1 MRGHRTSALLL
12 GIGLLV
18 PSLAGAQIFV
28 YPQRG
33 QSAEQ
38 QNRDQGECHTWAIQQ
53 SGFNPG
59 APPPP
64 AGSSGGMIQGGARG
78 AAVGA
83 VTGAIMGN
91 AGRGAAAGAAGGALI
106 GGMRQA
112 DQRRAQQ
119 AAQNQGQQAYLSA
132 FRACMSGRGYSVN

>member
-1 MRGHRTSALLL
+1 MRIRVASVLLA
-12 GIGLLV
+12 GALV
-18 PSLAGAQIFV
+18 PSLASAQMFI

-33 QSAEQ
+33 QNLEQ
-38 QNRDQGECHTWAIQQ
+38 QNRDQGECHTWAVQN

-59 APPPP
+59 APPV
-64 AGSSGGMIQGGARG
+64 ATTQGGGMIQGGARG

-106 GGMRQA
+106 GGMRQS

-119 AAQNQGQQAYLSA
+119 SMQNQGQQAYQRA
-132 FRACMSGRGYSVN
+132 FAACMSGRGYTVN

>member
-1 MRGHRTSALLL
+1 MRILVASALLAFVL
-12 GIGLLV
+12 A
-18 PSLAGAQIFV
+18 PSLAAAQMFV

-33 QSAEQ
+33 QNLEQ
-38 QNRDQGECHTWAIQQ
+38 QNRDMGECHTWAVQN

-59 APPPP
+59 NPPR
-64 AGSSGGMIQGGARG
+64 ATSGGGGMVQGGVRG

-119 AAQNQGQQAYLSA
+119 ANQNQGQQAYQRA
-132 FRACMSGRGYSVN
+132 FAACMSGRGYTVN

>member
-1 MRGHRTSALLL
+1 MRIHVASALLACA
-12 GIGLLV
+12 LV
-18 PSLAGAQIFV
+18 PSLAAAQMFI

-33 QSAEQ
+33 QNLEQ
-38 QNRDQGECHTWAIQQ
+38 QNRDQGECHTWAVQN
-53 SGFNPG
+53 SGFSPG
-59 APPPP
+59 SPPV
-64 AGSSGGMIQGGARG
+64 ATAQGGGMIQGGARG

-106 GGMRQA
+106 GGMRQS

-119 AAQNQGQQAYLSA
+119 SAVNQGQQAYQRA
-132 FRACMSGRGYSVN
+132 FAACMSGRGYTVN